1 MASVSKEQIAK
12 AREVDLLDYL
22 LTHEPSA
29 IRREG
34 RNYRHQEHDSLV
46 YFGSKGYWYWNSRG
60 KSINALDYLMEIR
73 GYRLVDA
80 VKHLTGDQLL
90 RNSEVKQIPKDQRE
104 KTSFRLPEP
113 KVCSLALI
121 PYLQKRGISDAVILR
136 CLQENILYE
145 SRINRK
151 PVCVFIGKD
160 DQGEARFGCIR
171 STQGNL
177 RKDITGSDKRFSFC
191 YPPDH
196 DCSKQLAVF
205 EAPIDALSH
214 ASLQQHEGWKWN
226 GYRLALCGTSPVALY
241 AFLERHPEITRVV
254 LHMDNDR
261 AGIINARRIKAA
273 MAQDR
278 RFKHIRVSVNPP
290 RQGKDY
296 NDVLIAQVL
305 KERDSVR
312 AAPQPRHGER

>member
-34 RNYRHQEHDSLV
+34 SNYRHREHDSLV
-46 YFGSKGYWYWNSRG
+46 YSGSKGYWYWNSRG
-60 KSINALDYLMEIR
+60 RSINALDYLIEIR

-80 VKHLTGDQLL
+80 VKHLTGDQLPKGTKA
-90 RNSEVKQIPKDQRE
+90 KQIPKEQCE
-104 KTSFRLPEP
+104 KAPFRLPDP

-121 PYLQKRGISDAVILR
+121 PYLQKRGISDEVILR
-136 CLQENILYE
+136 CLQENILFE
-145 SRINRK
+145 SRINGK
-151 PVCVFIGKD
+151 PVCVFVGKD
-160 DQGEARFGCIR
+160 AQGEARFGCIR
-171 STQGNL
+171 GIQGNM
-177 RKDITGSDKRFSFC
+177 RKDISGSDKRFSFC
-191 YPPDH
+191 YLPEH
-196 DCSKQLAVF
+196 GYSKQLAVF

-214 ASLQQHEGWKWN
+214 ATLQQQKGWKWD

-241 AFLERHPEITRVV
+241 AFLERYPEITRVV

-261 AGIINARRIKAA
+261 AGIINARKIKAA

-290 RQGKDY
+290 HQGKDY
-296 NDVLIAQVL
+296 NDFLSTQVL
-305 KERDSVR
+305 KQKGVDHVT
-312 AAPQPRHGER
+312 QPCHGDR

>member
-22 LTHEPSA
+22 LAHEPSS

-34 RNYRHQEHDSLV
+34 SNYRHREHDSLV
-46 YFGSKGYWYWNSRG
+46 YSGSKGYWYWNSRG
-60 KSINALDYLMEIR
+60 RSINALDYLMEIR
-73 GYRLVDA
+73 GYCLVDA
-80 VKHLTGDQLL
+80 VKHLTGDEPQKEVTAQHVPKEKVVKAPFQL
-90 RNSEVKQIPKDQRE
+90 PK
-104 KTSFRLPEP
+104 P

-121 PYLQKRGISDAVILR
+121 PYLQKRGISDEVILR

-145 SRINRK
+145 SRFNGK
-151 PVCVFIGKD
+151 PVCVFVGKD
-160 DQGEARFGCIR
+160 DQGAARFGCIR
-171 STQGNL
+171 SIQGIL

-191 YPPDH
+191 YPLDH
-196 DCSKQLAVF
+196 DGGRQLAVF

-214 ASLQQHEGWKWN
+214 ATLQQREGWKWD

-241 AFLERHPEITRVV
+241 TFLERHPEITRVV

-261 AGIINARRIKAA
+261 AGIVNARKIKAA

-278 RFKHIRVSVNPP
+278 RFRHIRVSVNPP
-290 RQGKDY
+290 RRGKDY
-296 NDVLIAQVL
+296 NDFLIAQTV
-305 KERDSVR
+305 KQKSFDR
-312 AAPQPRHGER
+312 AASQPEHSKR